1 MSGLSRLY
9 YLVRADV
16 LERLR
21 RRSFL
26 IVLGVV
32 VYAAYL
38 FLPANHTKLATLH
51 IGTYRGIYNSAW
63 VGSLVAVMSGVYIAM
78 LGFYL
83 VKNALERDR
92 RTRVGEILAATP
104 LSRLSYVYVKM
115 LSNTV
120 VLSTMVVVIVIA
132 AAGMQLVRGESYQLM
147 PLDLVLP
154 FAFFTFPTL
163 LVVAAIAVLFESV
176 RFLRGGLGNVV
187 YFFLWTLAIATIA
200 TALDS
205 GRTRNDPMGM
215 GILIPTIKS
224 AVYAEFPQIN
234 PDSTGV
240 AMGFHIRGDGR
251 AWDMTTFAWHGMD
264 WSGSIAAQRAVWIA
278 LALFVTLLA
287 SLFFDRFDPA
297 AATVSRRARDA
308 VPAQVNGMAVAVN
321 GGSVVVPA
329 SWGSA
334 SKLSPLVARAQ
345 RSRFGALVIA
355 ELKIALK
362 GQSRWWYLVALG
374 LLIAGVAAPEA
385 VGRRWLLPV
394 SWIWPALIW
403 SAMGVREARFATD
416 QILFSAPRP
425 VARQLPAIWTAGFV
439 VAIVCGAGVA
449 LRLLLGGEFAAL
461 GAWLAAATFIPSLA
475 LACGVW
481 TGGSK
486 LFEVIYLILWYV
498 GPMSAFPAL
507 DFMGSTTEAVKM
519 GVPVVIALVSLVLM
533 LTAVLGRIR
542 QLRTD

>member
-1 MSGLSRLY
+1 MSGISRLY

-51 IGTYRGIYNSAW
+51 IGTYRGVYNSAW

-104 LSRLSYVYVKM
+104 LSRVGYVYVKM
-115 LSNTV
+115 LSNAV
-120 VLSTMVVVIVIA
+120 VLSVMVGVIVIA

-163 LVVAAIAVLFESV
+163 LLVAAIAVLFESV

-187 YFFLWTLAIATIA
+187 YFFLWTISLATIA

-215 GILIPTIKS
+215 GILIPTIKG

-287 SLFFDRFDPA
+287 ALFFDRFDPA
-297 AATVSRRARDA
+297 VGTVSRRARDA

-329 SWGSA
+329 KWGSA

-345 RSRFGALVIA
+345 RSRFGTLVIA
-355 ELKIALK
+355 ELKIALQ

-374 LLIAGVAAPEA
+374 LLIAGVAAPAE

-416 QILFSAPRP
+416 QILFSSPRP
-425 VARQLPAIWTAGFV
+425 VARQLPAIWTAGFL
-439 VAIVCGAGVA
+439 VAVVCGAGVA

-486 LFEVIYLILWYV
+486 LFEVLYLILWYV

-519 GVPVVIALVSLVLM
+519 GVPVVIALVSLLLM
-533 LTAVLGRIR
+533 MTAVLGRIR